1 MAPNQELD
9 NLSLDDLIRRFRA
22 PSPDPEEAALYFG
35 ELAIHVQQYGE
46 PGLDFLLAERP
57 AIEQDEDRLR
67 ALLLGL
73 TYERR
78 DDATVRA
85 ILLEYL
91 DDARP
96 LIVMDAL
103 DALRYWR
110 VSDAQEQGSALSQH
124 PSPYVRGG
132 VVRYMAGVFPNEA
145 TELLLAALYD
155 EHFIVR
161 ESAIDAI
168 DDEGLKTLLPAVR
181 PLLEDVHP
189 DVRGAAQ
196 WALMDDSKRMQD
208 ETGGEESAQGV
219 EVNPDK
225 PG

>member
-9 NLSLDDLIRRFRA
+9 NLSLDDLIQRFRA

-35 ELAIHVQQYGE
+35 ELAIRIQQYGE
-46 PGLDFLLAERP
+46 PSLDFLLAERP
-57 AIEQDEDRLR
+57 TIEQDEDRLR

-73 TYERR
+73 TYEKR
-78 DDATVRA
+78 DDAAVRT

-96 LIVMDAL
+96 LVVMDAL
-103 DALRYWR
+103 DGLRYWR
-110 VSDAQEQGSALSQH
+110 VSDAQQQVNALSQH
-124 PSPYVRGG
+124 RSPYVRGG

-145 TELLLAALYD
+145 TELLLAALHD

-168 DDEGLKTLLPAVR
+168 DDEGLKALLPAVR

-196 WALMDDSKRMQD
+196 WALMDYGERMQD
-208 ETGGEESAQGV
+208 EAEGEESAQGF
-219 EVNPDK
+219 EASPDK
-225 PG
+225 LR